1 VLNMMMLV
9 CRRSLLLELH
19 CVEYDEVDMQEEP
32 VVRAALWCI

>member
-19 CVEYDEVDMQEEP
+19 CVAYDDVVMQEEP
-32 VVRAALWCI
+32 VVGAALC